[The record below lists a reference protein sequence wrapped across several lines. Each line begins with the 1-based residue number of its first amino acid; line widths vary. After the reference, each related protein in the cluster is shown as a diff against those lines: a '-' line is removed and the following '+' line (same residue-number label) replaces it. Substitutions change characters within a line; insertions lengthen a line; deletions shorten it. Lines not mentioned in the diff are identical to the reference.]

1 MAIEQN
7 KQYTLEEK
15 ARFRK
20 ELEEAEEQFG
30 VDTFSASLERH
41 KQRWQRRKEQVLAQI
56 ASAEAEEDKE
66 RWRQKLVEL
75 GQSEKKTAESLAE
88 LIVMTAQTKL

>member
-7 KQYTLEEK
+7 KQYTPEEK

-20 ELEEAEEQFG
+20 ELEEAEQQFG
-30 VDTFSASLERH
+30 VDTFSPSLERH
-41 KQRWQRRKEQVLAQI
+41 KQRWQRRKSQVLAQI
-56 ASAEAEEDKE
+56 ASAETEEDKE

-88 LIVMTAQTKL
+88 LIVMTAQTQL

>member
-7 KQYTLEEK
+7 KQDTPEEK

-20 ELEEAEEQFG
+20 EIVEAEEQFG
-30 VDTFSASLERH
+30 VDTFSPSLERH

-56 ASAEAEEDKE
+56 ASAQTKEEKE
-66 RWRQKLVEL
+66 RLQQKLVEL
-75 GQSEKKTAESLAE
+75 EQSEKKTAAILGE
-88 LIVMTAQTKL
+88 LIANL